1 MKRFT
6 AIVLVVLA
14 GFCTA
19 GRLQAQTHEVRATV
33 PFSFIVGGKQLPPGN
48 YRIYPINDVTVVIQ
62 NRDHAIAALSLTNT
76 ADSTKKEGHLVF
88 NKYGDRYFLS
98 EILSSRAAMNVEIAR
113 SKLERQAQTQRAS
126 LEPDRILVAAE

>member
-6 AIVLVVLA
+6 AIVLVMLA

-19 GRLQAQTHEVRATV
+19 GRLQAQSREIRATV
-33 PFSFIVGGKQLPPGN
+33 PFSFIVGGKQLPAGN
-48 YRIYPINDVTVVIQ
+48 YRFYPANDVTVIVQ
-62 NRDHAIAALSLTNT
+62 NRDHAIAALSLANS
-76 ADSTKKEGHLVF
+76 ADSTKRESHLVF

-98 EILSSRAAMNVEIAR
+98 EILSSTGAMNMAIPR